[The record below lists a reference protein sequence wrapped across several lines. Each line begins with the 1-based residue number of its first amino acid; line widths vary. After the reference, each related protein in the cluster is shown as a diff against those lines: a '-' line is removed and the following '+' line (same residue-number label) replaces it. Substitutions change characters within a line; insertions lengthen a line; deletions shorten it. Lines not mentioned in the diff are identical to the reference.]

1 MNQASFKSTFL
12 PFVKTNEMLL
22 FAETSRDLLP
32 DPMFEHVE
40 SRGEQLGSQVAAPI
54 RL

>member
-12 PFVKTNEMLL
+12 PFVKNEMLL

-40 SRGEQLGSQVAAPI
+40 SRGEQLGSQVAAPT